1 MYACVPGT
9 YLLLIET
16 RVGHQIPGTG
26 ALDWWELG
34 IKSLEASALNH
45 PATSLVRE
53 GFLVDTVRY

>member
-1 MYACVPGT
+1 MSVSAT
-9 YLLLIET
+9 QMD
-16 RVGHQIPGTG
+16 QIPGTG